1 MHLIG
6 VLLHEPHYIYST
18 SHLTILLIKVNARP
32 QEAKTN
38 SEHRHNG
45 HDPSVPSCVLP
56 PGFSVPP
63 GAGAVERGPVLTAST
78 SVPAVY
84 FLSDCKTPPL
94 QGVFCEISFLQTP

>member
-1 MHLIG
+1 MHLI

-18 SHLTILLIKVNARP
+18 SHLTILLIKVHARLKR
-32 QEAKTN
+32 QRQTLN
-38 SEHRHNG
+38 TRHNG
-45 HDPSVPSCVLP
+45 HHPSVPSYILP
-56 PGFSVPP
+56 PGFLVPP

-94 QGVFCEISFLQTP
+94 QGVFCVISFLQTP